1 MEPPGRVRSVW
12 SVSTCRPTSCQYVFC
27 LSLRCAGDWL
37 APHIGCAHG
46 CPCAGQPQFST
57 CPVPEVMAGYSYV
70 QILKAMATLAPLVQ
84 PPLPVSVMNRYESL
98 ASDAMNAFHTT
109 FWNQRLNAY
118 GGDSGAVQSL
128 NIPGL
133 DLGAAASHGVES
145 QVLQRLRHDL
155 ENQTNY
161 HLRVG
166 AVVSKMLLSTLSEH
180 GMHKYALKVA
190 TQEDEPSWGYWLS
203 QNASSCWEAWPGA
216 TDGSTSR
223 NHIFLC
229 GGEIQTR
236 NLLHTHV
243 RAHAQSVCTTQLHSS
258 LTKVLSP

>member
-1 MEPPGRVRSVW
+1 
-12 SVSTCRPTSCQYVFC
+12 
-27 LSLRCAGDWL
+27 
-37 APHIGCAHG
+37 
-46 CPCAGQPQFST
+46 
-57 CPVPEVMAGYSYV
+57 MAGYSYV
-70 QILKAMATLAPLVQ
+70 QILKNMAELAPLIQ
-84 PPLPVSVMNRYESL
+84 PPLPSSAMARYKSL
-98 ASDAMNAFHTT
+98 ASDAMNAFHST

-133 DLGAAASHGVES
+133 DLGVAASHGVEG
-145 QVLQRLRHDL
+145 QVLQRLQHDL

-166 AVVSKMLLSTLSEH
+166 AVVSKMLLTTLSEH
-180 GMHKYALKVA
+180 GMHTSALKVA
-190 TQEDEPSWGYWLS
+190 SQEDEPSWGYWLS

-229 GGEIQTR
+229 GGETPER
-236 NLLHTHV
+236 YKLHA
-243 RAHAQSVCTTQLHSS
+243 RAHTFQLIC
-258 LTKVLSP
+258 L